1 MARVN
6 FTQNLERHVDCPTCE
21 VEARTVREALDAVFV
36 RYPLLRGYVVDDQG
50 AVRKHMAIFLN
61 GAQIRDRAT
70 QSDPLAPD
78 SDLYVLQAL
87 SGG

>member
-21 VEARTVREALDAVFV
+21 VEARTVREALNAVFA

-70 QSDPLAPD
+70 QSDPRVPR
-78 SDLYVLQAL
+78 
-87 SGG
+87 